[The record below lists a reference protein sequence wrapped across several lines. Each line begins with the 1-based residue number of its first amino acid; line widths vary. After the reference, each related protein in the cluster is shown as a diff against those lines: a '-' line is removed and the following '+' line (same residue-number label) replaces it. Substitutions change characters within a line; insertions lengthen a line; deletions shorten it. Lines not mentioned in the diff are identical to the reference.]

1 MQNYLCQLIISIN
14 SSFYNTLTIKY
25 LLLSFYSFLYAVNYK
40 CDCLCMIGERNKRLL
55 GVECITAAL
64 ALICEMFLYFYSP
77 YIHSCQG
84 GSNPGT
90 IFTTI

>member
-1 MQNYLCQLIISIN
+1 MQNYLYQLIISIK
-14 SSFYNTLTIKY
+14 SYFYYNLTIKI
-25 LLLSFYSFLYAVNYK
+25 STSEFLFILYTVNYK
-40 CDCLCMIGERNKRLL
+40 CDCLCMIGEHNKRLL
-55 GVECITAAL
+55 GVEWITAPL
-64 ALICEMFLYFYSP
+64 ALICEMFQYFYSP